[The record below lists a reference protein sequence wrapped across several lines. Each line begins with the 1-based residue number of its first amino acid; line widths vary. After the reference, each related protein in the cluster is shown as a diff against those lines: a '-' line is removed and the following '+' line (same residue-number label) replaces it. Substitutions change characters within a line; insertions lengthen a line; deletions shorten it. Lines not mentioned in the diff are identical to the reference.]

1 MHDMAATTNLPPLPF
16 ESPSPFDPAPLLMRL
31 QAERPVVRVRTPAGD
46 EGWLVTGYE
55 RVRDLLGDDR
65 LGRAHPDP
73 EHAPRYSHA
82 AIGGGPLGNYET
94 ERADHAR
101 LRRLLTRNFM
111 VKRMNALRPA
121 IQALVDDLLDQVAAS
136 ARPVDLHAALSMP
149 LPVLVICELLGVPY
163 EDRGDFRRWSEDA
176 TNMSDPQRAASGFEG
191 LFGYMHGHVARR
203 HREPGEDVISDLVN
217 ASNPEDKMTDDEIAD
232 LGAGL
237 LFAGHET
244 TMGRLDIGA
253 LLLLTHPEQRR
264 LVERDPGAVD
274 AAVEEILRFGGIGAA
289 VNSPRYARA
298 NIELDG
304 VTIRPGDMVLLA
316 MGAANRDET
325 AFPNPDDFDVQ
336 RTQNHHVTFGHG
348 NHFCL
353 GAGLARIELRTGLG
367 TLFRRFPTL
376 ELAVPLGEV
385 RLRVDSAIA
394 GIEAL
399 PVTW

>member
-1 MHDMAATTNLPPLPF
+1 MRDMAATPNLPVLPF
-16 ESPSPFDPAPLLMRL
+16 DRPSLFDPAPLLMRL
-31 QAERPVVRVRTPAGD
+31 QAERPVLRVRTPVGD

-73 EHAPRYSHA
+73 DHAPRYSRA

-121 IQALVDDLLDQVAAS
+121 IQALVDDLLDQLAT
-136 ARPVDLHAALSMP
+136 RTPPVDLHAALSMP

-163 EDRGDFRRWSEDA
+163 EDRDDFRRWSDDV
-176 TNMSDPQRAASGFEG
+176 TNMSDPHRAASGFEG
-191 LFGYMHGHVARR
+191 LFRYMHGHVARR
-203 HREPGEDVISDLVN
+203 HQEPGEDVISDLVN
-217 ASNPEDKMTDDEIAD
+217 ASNPEDKTTDDEIAD

-264 LVERDPGAVD
+264 LVERDPDAVD
-274 AAVEEILRFGGIGAA
+274 AAVEEILRFGGIGPATQI
-289 VNSPRYARA
+289 RYARA
-298 NIELDG
+298 DIELEG
-304 VTIRPGDMVLLA
+304 TTIRPGDLVLLA
-316 MGAANRDET
+316 MGAANRDEK

-376 ELAVPLGEV
+376 ELAVPLSEV
-385 RLRVDSAIA
+385 RLRVDSVAE